1 MASQKQAA
9 LTKARERRVALDRN
23 RASRDSRV
31 EQAAAK
37 VFVLLEDYAEAQTA
51 MQEASTGVGKAL
63 RELLEEGITVD
74 GVAELCE
81 LEVGEVRRLLRAAA
95 PAPAETVSV
104 TQLRAAA
111 PPGDGGPSGDG
122 PAVGATPAA
131 EGEAAGAGRRAE

>member
-23 RASRDSRV
+23 RAARDNRV

-37 VFVLLEDYAEAQTA
+37 VFVLLEQHADAETA
-51 MQEASTGVGKAL
+51 MQEASAGVSKAL
-63 RELLEEGITVD
+63 RELIGEGLTVD

-81 LEVGEVRRLLRAAA
+81 LEVGEVRRLLRTAA
-95 PAPAETVSV
+95 PAPAETASV

-111 PPGDGGPSGDG
+111 PPGDGGPADG
-122 PAVGATPAA
+122 PAVGAAPAA

>member
-9 LTKARERRVALDRN
+9 LNKARERRVALDRN
-23 RASRDSRV
+23 RAARDNRV

-37 VFVLLEDYAEAQTA
+37 VFVLIEQHHAAEAA

-81 LEVGEVRRLLRAAA
+81 LEVAEVRRLVRTPTPAAA
-95 PAPAETVSV
+95 QAASV
-104 TQLRAAA
+104 TQLRPLGPTGEGGAADGAAA
-111 PPGDGGPSGDG
+111 
-122 PAVGATPAA
+122 AV
-131 EGEAAGAGRRAE
+131 EGEVASAERRAE

>member
-23 RASRDSRV
+23 RAARDNRV

-37 VFVLLEDYAEAQTA
+37 VFVLLEQHAAAEQA
-51 MQEASTGVGKAL
+51 MQEANAGVGKAL

-81 LEVGEVRRLLRAAA
+81 LEVGEVRRLIRAAT
-95 PAPAETVSV
+95 PAPAESASV
-104 TQLRAAA
+104 TQLRPSATTSGGGPADGAAA
-111 PPGDGGPSGDG
+111 
-122 PAVGATPAA
+122 AA
-131 EGEAAGAGRRAE
+131 EGEAAGAARRAE